1 MIDEIMEYNRKFVE
15 NKGYEPYLTSKYP
28 DKKLAI
34 LTCMDTRLLE
44 LLPAALG
51 IKNGDAKII
60 KNAGGVIVHP
70 YGSVVRSLLVGILEL
85 GVEEVMVI
93 GHTDCGV
100 QGMDGSEMLDMLV
113 ERGIDQQ
120 HIDIV
125 RHSGID
131 LERWLGGFESVES
144 SVHETVR
151 RLKGA
156 SADAEGCAHQ
166 RIYHG
171 FRNRRTDQGRS
182 VGYRITFVSPVFMMR
197 RISSSLTRLKSCWII
212 SFMTLA
218 VMEKSMSFC
227 GEN

>member
-100 QGMDGSEMLDMLV
+100 QGMDGHEMLEKLV

-151 RLKGA
+151 SLK
-156 SADAEGCAHQ
+156 EHPLMPK
-166 RIYHG
+166 
-171 FRNRRTDQGRS
+171 N
-182 VGYRITFVSPVFMMR
+182 V
-197 RISSSLTRLKSCWII
+197 RISGFIMDSATGELTR
-212 SFMTLA
+212 
-218 VMEKSMSFC
+218 VE
-227 GEN
+227 GERTQIAGRIAMR

>member
-100 QGMDGSEMLDMLV
+100 QGMDGHEMLEKLV

-151 RLKGA
+151 SLK
-156 SADAEGCAHQ
+156 EHPLMPK
-166 RIYHG
+166 
-171 FRNRRTDQGRS
+171 N
-182 VGYRITFVSPVFMMR
+182 V
-197 RISSSLTRLKSCWII
+197 RISGFIMDSAT
-212 SFMTLA
+212 
-218 VMEKSMSFC
+218 
-227 GEN
+227 GELVRVEA

>member
-15 NKGYEPYLTSKYP
+15 NKGYEPYITSKYP

-34 LTCMDTRLLE
+34 LTRMDTRLLE

-100 QGMDGSEMLDMLV
+100 QGMDGHEMLEKLV

-151 RLKGA
+151 SLK
-156 SADAEGCAHQ
+156 EHPLMPK
-166 RIYHG
+166 
-171 FRNRRTDQGRS
+171 N
-182 VGYRITFVSPVFMMR
+182 V
-197 RISSSLTRLKSCWII
+197 RISGFIMDSATGELTR
-212 SFMTLA
+212 
-218 VMEKSMSFC
+218 VE
-227 GEN
+227 E

>member
-131 LERWLGGFESVES
+131 LERWLGGFETVES

-151 RLKGA
+151 RLK
-156 SADAEGCAHQ
+156 
-166 RIYHG
+166 
-171 FRNRRTDQGRS
+171 
-182 VGYRITFVSPVFMMR
+182 
-197 RISSSLTRLKSCWII
+197 
-212 SFMTLA
+212 
-218 VMEKSMSFC
+218 
-227 GEN
+227 

>member
-100 QGMDGSEMLDMLV
+100 QGMDGHEMLEKLV

-151 RLKGA
+151 SLK
-156 SADAEGCAHQ
+156 EHPLMPK
-166 RIYHG
+166 
-171 FRNRRTDQGRS
+171 N
-182 VGYRITFVSPVFMMR
+182 V
-197 RISSSLTRLKSCWII
+197 RISGFIMDSATGELTRVE
-212 SFMTLA
+212 A
-218 VMEKSMSFC
+218 
-227 GEN
+227 